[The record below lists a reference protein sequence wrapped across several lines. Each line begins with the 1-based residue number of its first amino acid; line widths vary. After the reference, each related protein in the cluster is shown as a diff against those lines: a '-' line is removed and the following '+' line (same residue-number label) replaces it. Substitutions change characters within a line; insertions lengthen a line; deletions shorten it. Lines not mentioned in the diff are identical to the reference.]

1 MGYLFSVIRVKYL
14 TRTLQMLDESSKA
27 SLIADLYMLEESI
40 KSSLVTYSL
49 EKSFYLVDLPY
60 GDGDE
65 VLAHLPILEWH
76 MTSKES
82 IKSIDY
88 CNQWI
93 DY

>member
-40 KSSLVTYSL
+40 KASLVADSL
-49 EKSFYLVDLPY
+49 QKSFYLEDLPY

-65 VLAHLPILEWH
+65 VLAHLPIRPTLADSADNPLQ
-76 MTSKES
+76 TPSP
-82 IKSIDY
+82 
-88 CNQWI
+88 
-93 DY
+93 